1 MGPPIYLSW
10 IFQYSS
16 LKYRVWRIWFFP
28 SFNPTGYFFSSN
40 WFFFQVSMAR
50 VEYFDGPC
58 LTIYSLQTWILLARN
73 PVQTW
78 KKNPAGYFKL
88 ENWKNYVQIDRES
101 ECMASVEFL
110 TDLSIAGF
118 KLPFVFWAFDLR
130 QQSST
135 SFLFLKWLHKG
146 PSINYVVS
154 VGGGGGQPQR
164 GFNTKSLIHK
174 KDGLEKA

>member
-1 MGPPIYLSW
+1 MTASLYLWNSSMIKMANKFYAFQLNKIKAHCVSLKVVKSSPSDAVGPPIYLSW

-40 WFFFQVSMAR
+40 WFFFSSFMAR

-88 ENWKNYVQIDRES
+88 ENWKNQVQIEGLDWS
-101 ECMASVEFL
+101 
-110 TDLSIAGF
+110 
-118 KLPFVFWAFDLR
+118 
-130 QQSST
+130 
-135 SFLFLKWLHKG
+135 
-146 PSINYVVS
+146 NY
-154 VGGGGGQPQR
+154 
-164 GFNTKSLIHK
+164 
-174 KDGLEKA
+174 